1 MCLSVYLASAQALPA
16 IAWSKERP
24 AFNAGPLEP
33 FEESVRP
40 WLSLPHIA
48 SLGAHTSCGCGFLND
63 GAADLADVRA
73 SREALATYAANALRV
88 GPVELYVCWNG
99 DAEEALAQ
107 QLVLTVQALVDREDW
122 LEEGTHV
129 RLIPQAA

>member
-1 MCLSVYLASAQALPA
+1 VYLASAQPLPV
-16 IAWSKERP
+16 IGWSKEHP

-40 WLSLPHIA
+40 WLSLPYLA

-63 GAADLADVRA
+63 GAEDVADVRA
-73 SREALATYAANALRV
+73 SREGLAAYANAALRA

-99 DAEEALAQ
+99 DAEESLVQ
-107 QLVLTVQALVDREDW
+107 QLEFSVQDLIDREDW